1 MPTGAI
7 RQPSRRPRVAG
18 LLASTLLTAA
28 FAPSVGWAQSSEQSA
43 AAAPAAYED
52 IVVTGSQIARSGFDT
67 PTPVTVFGVAD
78 FERVAAPNIADALNQ
93 LPALK
98 ASATPSSSTNL
109 SKIAGANY
117 MDLRGL
123 TYLRTLTLLDG
134 KRYMPASPEGVINV
148 NTIPQAAISSV
159 EVVTGGAS
167 AVYGS
172 DAVAGVVNFK
182 LDDKLQGLR
191 SNAQFGISDY
201 GDRENYLAS
210 LAAGTKFAGGRGHVL
225 FGAEYAKSKGVPRV
239 GSRPWGS
246 STVINNPAYT
256 TTNDEPMYILVDD
269 ARTSNSSYG
278 GVINSAAGPG
288 GTALLRGIR
297 FLGNG
302 QVGPFD
308 YGTLTTTT
316 TQQGGSGVNNTQDLV
331 LEQPYERWALLGRAE
346 YEFSSSFTVYGR
358 MSYAASNM
366 IGDSIIGND
375 QITIQRDNVFI
386 PTPVRTI
393 LNANPGVTSF
403 VMGRS
408 LDDYA
413 RGYFDQ
419 DVWNWQAIGG
429 VKGNII
435 NSWNYDLSYSY
446 GKSRNKTVFMDSRIT
461 QGWLRAVDAI
471 DNPATPGVVDP
482 ICRST
487 IANPGNGCIP
497 LNLFGVIQPGEQQ
510 AAIDSILGPSIRD
523 WHQRQQTLDF
533 LVRGNLLSL
542 PAGSMAFAGGIHW
555 RKFTSTTTSD
565 PLSASRP
572 NGSTVFRVGNTIP
585 FSGTEDVVE
594 AFAEVLV
601 PILADLP
608 FAEQLDLSL
617 AGRITD
623 YKTSG
628 QVETWKVGVN
638 YAITDSIRLRA
649 TRSRDIRAPNI
660 QEMFA
665 AGQTLI
671 YGINDA
677 VRSETYNVSATQSG
691 NPYLKPEKAN
701 TFTAGMVISPL
712 PQLRFSIDYYDIEID
727 GAIAALTAQ
736 QIATLCFEG
745 DPATCQLIT
754 REPVT
759 EGVSPGRIT
768 GMRLAPVNFQ
778 SIETKGIDF
787 EAAYNFPLWNGTFD
801 IRGLATY
808 VKQLDLVGVGGA
820 VTKLAGNMAQPLI
833 DGVNG
838 TPHWRGQAVLG
849 FSTDAYRA
857 NVTGRYV
864 GGGLVTRDF
873 VATKPD
879 VPITD
884 PINAAS
890 RFYID
895 LSGEVGLF
903 SFGSEGKVSLYGS
916 VLNLLNT
923 DPPVTGYDGYGA
935 PRQLFDLIGRQFNIG
950 VRVTL

>member
-1 MPTGAI
+1 MQTRAFLTQEG
-7 RQPSRRPRVAG
+7 RSRAPA
-18 LLASTLLTAA
+18 LLASTLLTAIV
-28 FAPSVGWAQSSEQSA
+28 APSAALAQQSASA
-43 AAAPAAYED
+43 AAETGYDD
-52 IVVTGSQIARSGFDT
+52 IIVTGSQIARSGFDT
-67 PTPVTVFGVAD
+67 PTPVTVIGTAD

-148 NTIPQAAISSV
+148 NTIPQAAIGSV

-182 LDDKLQGLR
+182 LDDALKGMR
-191 SNAQFGISDY
+191 ANAQFGISDY

-210 LAAGTKFAGGRGHVL
+210 IAAGTKFGGGRGHIL
-225 FGAEYAKSKGVPRV
+225 IGAEYAKSKGVPRV
-239 GSRPWGS
+239 GSRPWGDA
-246 STVINNPAYT
+246 TVINNPAYT
-256 TTNDEPMYILVDD
+256 STNDEPLYILVDD
-269 ARTSNSSYG
+269 ARVSNASYG
-278 GVINSAAGPG
+278 GVINSATGG
-288 GTALLRGIR
+288 GTALLRGIQ

-302 QVGPFD
+302 QTGPFD
-308 YGTLTTTT
+308 YGTLTTATG
-316 TQQGGSGVNNTQDLV
+316 QKGGSGVNNTNDLV
-331 LEQPYERWALLGRAE
+331 LEQPYERWAVLVRAE
-346 YEFSSSFTVYGR
+346 YELSDAFTLYGR
-358 MSYAASNM
+358 VSYSGSKM

-386 PTPVRTI
+386 PSAVRTI
-393 LNANPGVTSF
+393 LDANPAITSF
-403 VMGRS
+403 TMGRS
-408 LDDYA
+408 LNDYA

-435 NSWNYDLSYSY
+435 GSWNYDFALSY
-446 GKSRNKTVFMDSRIT
+446 GKSRNKTVFMDTRIT
-461 QGWLRAVDAI
+461 QAWLRAVDAV

-482 ICRST
+482 ICRSSIT
-487 IANPGNGCIP
+487 NPGNGCIP
-497 LNLFGVIQPGEQQ
+497 LNLFGVIQPGEQE
-510 AAIDSILGPSIRD
+510 AAIASIVGPSIRD
-523 WHQRQQTLDF
+523 WHQTQKTLDF
-533 LVRGNLLSL
+533 LVRGNLIEL
-542 PAGSMAFAGGIHW
+542 PAGPIAFAGGLHW
-555 RKFTSTTTSD
+555 REFSSETTSD

-572 NGSTVFRVGNTIP
+572 NGATVFRVGNTIP
-585 FSGTEDVVE
+585 FYGKQDVWEV
-594 AFAEVLV
+594 FGEVLV
-601 PILADLP
+601 PILSGLP
-608 FAEQLDLSL
+608 FAEQLDVSL
-617 AGRITD
+617 AGRVTD

-628 QVETWKVGVN
+628 QVETWKAGLN

-660 QEMFA
+660 QELFA

-671 YGINDA
+671 FGINDA
-677 VRSETYNVSATQSG
+677 VRNETYTVSTTQGG
-691 NPYLKPEKAN
+691 NPNLTPETAD
-701 TFTAGMVISPL
+701 TFTAGIVVSPL
-712 PQLRFSIDYYDIEID
+712 SQLRFSVDYYDIEID

-736 QIATLCFEG
+736 QITTLCFNG
-745 DPATCQLIT
+745 DQAICQLIT

-759 EGVSPGRIT
+759 NGTSPGRIT
-768 GMRLAPVNFQ
+768 GIRLAPANFQ
-778 SIETKGIDF
+778 SIKTKGVDF
-787 EAAYNFPLWNGTFD
+787 EASYNFPLWNGTFD
-801 IRGLATY
+801 IRALATY
-808 VKQLDLVGVGGA
+808 VKQLDLVGVAGA
-820 VTKLAGNMAQPLI
+820 TTKLAGNMAQPLI

-838 TPHWRGQAVLG
+838 TPHWRGLAVLG
-849 FSTDAYRA
+849 YSADAFRA
-857 NVTGRYV
+857 SVAGRYV

-873 VATKPD
+873 VASKPD

-884 PINAAS
+884 PIKAKA

-903 SFGSEGKVSLYGS
+903 SVGSTGKVSLYGAIQ
-916 VLNLLNT
+916 NLLNT

-935 PRQLFDLIGRQFNIG
+935 PRQLFDLIGRQYNIG
-950 VRVTL
+950 VRFTL